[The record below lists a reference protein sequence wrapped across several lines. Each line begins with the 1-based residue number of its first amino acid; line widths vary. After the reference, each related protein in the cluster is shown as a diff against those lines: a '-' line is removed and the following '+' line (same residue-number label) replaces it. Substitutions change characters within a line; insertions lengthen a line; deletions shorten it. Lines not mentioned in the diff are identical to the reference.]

1 MLHGHLDVPT
11 FAYFDFKNIW
21 TGSVFDEFN
30 YKIYP
35 YSGEEKNKLKTIIW
49 YGRKSIDSIT
59 EEDYEKVLFHDL
71 TPEGYDKLLADI
83 NALVDEYVKKF
94 GVKKRQ

>member
-35 YSGEEKNKLKTIIW
+35 YSGEENNKLKTIIW

-71 TPEGYDKLLADI
+71 TSEGYDKLLADI